1 MISKIQGLEKVL
13 LEMDFLEGEQ
23 EYDFPPETID
33 KVRTELAFAL
43 EIQQPTLIELV
54 VREEVNR
61 DNRVIFAGKRLSW

>member
-1 MISKIQGLEKVL
+1 M
-13 LEMDFLEGEQ
+13 EGEQ